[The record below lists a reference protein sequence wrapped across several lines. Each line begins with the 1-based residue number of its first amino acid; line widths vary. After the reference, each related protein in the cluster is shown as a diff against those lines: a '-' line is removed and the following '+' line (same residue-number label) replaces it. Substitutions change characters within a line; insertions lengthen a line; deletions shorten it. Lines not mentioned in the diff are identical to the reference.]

1 MDIQSLYYNVEAQ
14 QPGTRVKRRLRII
27 SNERQTVSPN
37 KALPSIAEAKE
48 EKAFGRPRKIC
59 DSIVHIMQ
67 YNHLNEFLR

>member
-1 MDIQSLYYNVEAQ
+1 VEAQ